1 MARQVVKAPALRKA
15 RNGLVDVANKIN
27 VTGTDE
33 DGVTFTPHG
42 CQAIFGHVPFCPSDE
57 KSPYW
62 DCPPAWNSTSYLI
75 EMGLQWSMMDM
86 GADPKAILKEAMDI
100 GLSPVLE
107 RLTWEGVAAVPFG
120 TPILLPTLAGTVA
133 TVGITGRVM
142 TPPAGAINTQIPPTL
157 LGTQPGGTP
166 PLNVGSSASIPQ
178 AIGML
183 EAKFLDASDHIA
195 GGGTIFMSPIIGA
208 QAGEAVDRDQ
218 MITRATESAV
228 IIGNFDAD
236 QIIGVIGDVD
246 VYLGE
251 FEVIEANVVGT
262 NEWVGRAEQRA
273 LAVWNPCGVFSVAIT

>member
-1 MARQVVKAPALRKA
+1 MARQIVKAPALRKA
-15 RNGLVDVANKIN
+15 RNGLIEVANLIN
-27 VTGTDE
+27 VSGTDE

-57 KSPYW
+57 KSPFW

-86 GADPKAILKEAMDI
+86 GADPKAILKEALDV

-107 RLTWEGVAAVPFG
+107 RLTWEGVAVVASG
-120 TPILLPTLAGTVA
+120 TPIVLPSLSGAVA

-142 TPPAGAINTQIPPTL
+142 TPPAGAINTTIPPTL
-157 LGTQPGGTP
+157 VDTA
-166 PLNVGSSASIPQ
+166 LNIGSESQIHA

-183 EAKFLDASDHIA
+183 EAKFLDASDHIG
-195 GGGTIFMSPIIGA
+195 GGGTIFMSPLIGA

-228 IIGNFDAD
+228 VIGNFDSD

-251 FEVIEANVVGT
+251 FMVIEANVIGT

-273 LAVWNPCGVFSVAIT
+273 LAVWNPCGVFSVTIT